1 MGRKMVTVVTPQIL
15 QVVKKEVPETIL
27 QPLQVIMRGGQVMI
41 PQLQAVKR
49 EILVTIPQ
57 LQVVKREI
65 LVMIPQSQAVK
76 KEVQVMVLLP
86 IQMDQIR
93 VGSITAPHLLQ
104 VGIRSEEH
112 TSELQSRGHL
122 VCRLMLEKKNK
133 KEL

>member
-93 VGSITAPHLLQ
+93 VGSITAD
-104 VGIRSEEH
+104 RKS
-112 TSELQSRGHL
+112 T
-122 VCRLMLEKKNK
+122 RLNSSHVAISYAVFCLKKK
-133 KEL
+133 TTV